1 MREWIEAQLA
11 AGLPALAGSSLSG
24 TLAVKQEV
32 LNELIAKWLANDT
45 PASTGGIGFD
55 LSKARTAVKNARIR
69 GEAGT
74 ILLDFDIR
82 I

>member
-1 MREWIEAQLA
+1 MREWIEAQVA
-11 AGLPALAGSSLSG
+11 AGLPAFAGSTISG
-24 TLAVKQEV
+24 TVAVKQEV

-45 PASTGGIGFD
+45 PGQPGPARFD
-55 LSKARTAVKNARIR
+55 VTRARAAVKQARIR

>member
-11 AGLPALAGSSLSG
+11 AGLPAFAGSALSG
-24 TLAVKQEV
+24 TVAVKQEA
-32 LNELIAKWLANDT
+32 LNELIANWLATDSVAKT
-45 PASTGGIGFD
+45 ASASFD
-55 LSKARTAVKNARIR
+55 LTRARAAVKQARIR

>member
-11 AGLPALAGSSLSG
+11 AGLPAFAGSAMSG
-24 TLAVKQEV
+24 TVAVKQEA
-32 LNELIAKWLANDT
+32 LNELIAKWLANNT
-45 PASTGGIGFD
+45 PSGTGGANVD
-55 LSKARTAVKNARIR
+55 LSLVRAAIKQARIR
-69 GEAGT
+69 GETGT

>member
-1 MREWIEAQLA
+1 MREWIDAQLA
-11 AGLPALAGSSLSG
+11 AGLPAFAGSTVSG
-24 TLAVKQEV
+24 TLAVKQEL

-45 PASTGGIGFD
+45 RLGGGGARFD
-55 LSKARTAVKNARIR
+55 VSKARAAVKHARIR

>member
-1 MREWIEAQLA
+1 MREWFEAQVA
-11 AGLPALAGSSLSG
+11 AGLPAFAGSTISG
-24 TLAVKQEV
+24 TVAVKQEV
-32 LNELIAKWLANDT
+32 LNELIAKWLADAT
-45 PASTGGIGFD
+45 PGDAGPPRVD
-55 LSKARTAVKNARIR
+55 MAKARAAVKHARIR